1 MSQLLALALSV
12 PPLMAVGLTAAFLS
26 LGGGGI
32 GYSASVIQAAG
43 AVATPGT
50 WPLALVVGVLVRG
63 LPVCRAVALAY
74 VLVPLQLGR
83 PPAAHAAA
91 AFRLAVALR
100 PWSMAEIF
108 LIGVAVAMVK
118 LTGLASVSLGPAFWS
133 FALLAVIA
141 LSEDAILCERSL
153 WDQIG

>member
-1 MSQLLALALSV
+1 MALSV
-12 PPLMAVGLTAAFLS
+12 PPLMAVGLTASFLS
-26 LGGGGI
+26 LGGGSI
-32 GYSASVIQAAG
+32 GNSASVIEAAG
-43 AVATPGT
+43 AVAAPGT
-50 WPLALVVGVLVRG
+50 WPLALIVGAFIMG

-74 VLVPLQLGR
+74 VLVPLHLGR

-91 AFRLAVALR
+91 AFRLAIALR

-133 FALLAVIA
+133 FAMLAVIA
-141 LSEDAILCERSL
+141 LFEDAILCERSL
-153 WDQIG
+153 WDRIG